1 MRCGPDGR
9 RSKVWFGGVG
19 RAHGGA
25 DGAAAK
31 PWSLGEHP
39 PSACGVCEREP
50 SAYETGAVTKG
61 FGS

>member
-1 MRCGPDGR
+1 M
-9 RSKVWFGGVG
+9 G